1 MWLPTRKTIRK
12 VLEGEQN
19 KPVGSATLTLERV
32 NGRICFR
39 LAWSG
44 IKSPLAAHIHEG
56 PNGPAVLPLFVDAPK
71 RRGCVKKV
79 PGSLI
84 RKIADC
90 PGSYHVKLTGQL

>member
-1 MWLPTRKTIRK
+1 
-12 VLEGEQN
+12 VLEGEQ
-19 KPVGSATLTLERV
+19 
-32 NGRICFR
+32 
-39 LAWSG
+39 
-44 IKSPLAAHIHEG
+44 KSPLAAHIHEG

-90 PGSYHVKLTGQL
+90 PGGYHVKLTGQL